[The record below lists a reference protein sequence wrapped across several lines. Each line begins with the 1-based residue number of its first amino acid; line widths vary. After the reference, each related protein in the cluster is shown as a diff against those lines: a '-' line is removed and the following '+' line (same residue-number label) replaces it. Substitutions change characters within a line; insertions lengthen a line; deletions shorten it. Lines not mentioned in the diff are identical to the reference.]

1 MTTQQEEVLRSMEY
15 QLGQL
20 NKDLATV
27 RVKVE
32 EFYNEIDKDLT
43 LILVNMKIYDNVVHN
58 AHVSLQSGRKV

>member
-32 EFYNEIDKDLT
+32 EFYDEIDKDLT
-43 LILVNMKIYDNVVHN
+43 LILDNMKIYDNVVQEYKDSMKTK
-58 AHVSLQSGRKV
+58 A